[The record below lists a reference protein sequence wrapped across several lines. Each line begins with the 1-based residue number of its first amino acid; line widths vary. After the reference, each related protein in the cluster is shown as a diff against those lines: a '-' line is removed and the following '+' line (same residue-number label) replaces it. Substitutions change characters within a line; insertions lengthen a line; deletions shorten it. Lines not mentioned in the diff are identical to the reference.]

1 MKLHSNR
8 SKPQN
13 NNVRRQ
19 KNTKEVITNQNGT
32 GMVKIGED
40 LDGLATTRH
49 LQGNLLFAE
58 AKGGCRNSALICI
71 PAYIACRV
79 LSFYEYVRNLLN
91 SELNNIVQRGFS
103 NSQT

>member
-1 MKLHSNR
+1 
-8 SKPQN
+8 
-13 NNVRRQ
+13 
-19 KNTKEVITNQNGT
+19 
-32 GMVKIGED
+32 MVKIGED

-71 PAYIACRV
+71 PAYIACSCKVSENQHLQLDQIGRV